1 MALNSIK
8 VKKEQKM
15 NWIKENKIRIIMIA
29 VALLAVIGTVIVV
42 TRRSGKAQTTDNNQ
56 SDVVINESSKEDVT
70 TKKDDVIK
78 ESEST
83 TEADKEEETTSK
95 DDKNVEEETTPAAA
109 EPTTPYVAPTTK
121 PQAKPTTPYVAP
133 TTKPQ
138 AKPTTPYV
146 APTTKPQTKPTTPQA
161 KPTKPQAKPT
171 TPQPTRPTEPATTA
185 PVIHGKDG
193 VILDTLYF
201 NFNSGLEK
209 LPESQAELGGPD
221 RGTSVWTED
230 VGNIDIFGV
239 GLIMGKSTK
248 EDVEAYFGKPLY
260 EKDEDTKYGK
270 CIQYAYK
277 NVYILFDFYKGTGKI
292 RLILIDGVKGLDD
305 V

>member
-1 MALNSIK
+1 
-8 VKKEQKM
+8 M
-15 NWIKENKIRIIMIA
+15 NWIKENKIRIIIIA
-29 VALLAVIGTVIVV
+29 VAVVLLAGIGTVIALN
-42 TRRSGKAQTTDNNQ
+42 TKQTKIDPADSNQ

-83 TEADKEEETTSK
+83 TEAEKEEETTSK

-121 PQAKPTTPYVAP
+121 PQAKPTT
-133 TTKPQ
+133 PQ

-185 PVIHGKDG
+185 PVIHGKNG
-193 VILDTLYF
+193 VILDTLYL
-201 NFNSGLEK
+201 NRVDGSK
-209 LPESQAELGGPD
+209 AKVPETLDELGGPD
-221 RGTSVWTED
+221 VGLEIWYDTKRHNMD
-230 VGNIDIFGV
+230 VFGV
-239 GLIMGKSTK
+239 GLVFNQSTK
-248 EDVEAYFGKPLY
+248 KDVEVYFGKSSC
-260 EKDEDTKYGK
+260 EKDTENGMVM
-270 CIQYAYK
+270 QYNYK
-277 NVYILFDFYKGTGKI
+277 NTDIYVTFNFFKDTGKI
-292 RLILIDGVKGLDD
+292 RAISIDGDKGLDTY
-305 V
+305 

>member
-1 MALNSIK
+1 
-8 VKKEQKM
+8 M
-15 NWIKENKIRIIMIA
+15 NWIKENKIKIIIIVA
-29 VALLAVIGTVIVV
+29 VVLLAGVGTVIALN
-42 TRRSGKAQTTDNNQ
+42 TKQTKINPADSNQ

-133 TTKPQ
+133 ATKPQ

-146 APTTKPQTKPTTPQA
+146 APTTKPQA

-260 EKDEDTKYGK
+260 EKDTENGMV
-270 CIQYAYK
+270 IQYAYK
-277 NVYILFDFYKGTGKI
+277 NVYLNFNFYKDTGKI
-292 RLILIDGVKGLDD
+292 RVILIDGVKGLDD

>member
-1 MALNSIK
+1 
-8 VKKEQKM
+8 M
-15 NWIKENKIRIIMIA
+15 NWIKENKIRIIIIA
-29 VALLAVIGTVIVV
+29 VAVAVVLLAGISTVIAV
-42 TRRSGKAQTTDNNQ
+42 TNKSARAQTTDNNQ
-56 SDVVINESSKEDVT
+56 LDVVINESSKEDVT

-83 TEADKEEETTSK
+83 TEAEKEEETTSK

-138 AKPTTPYV
+138 T
-146 APTTKPQTKPTTPQA
+146 

-193 VILDTLYF
+193 VILDTLYLCK
-201 NFNSGLEK
+201 SDGSKIK
-209 LPESQAELGGPD
+209 LPESKAEMTERLGSSDKGYGIWYD
-221 RGTSVWTED
+221 TRVK
-230 VGNIDIFGV
+230 DILGI
-239 GLIMGKSTK
+239 GLIMNQSTK
-248 EDVEAYFGKPLY
+248 EDVEAYFGKSLIE
-260 EKDEDTKYGK
+260 EKTDYDIVGVYK
-270 CIQYAYK
+270 YK
-277 NVYILFDFYKGTGKI
+277 NSDLYVAFSYFLEGNHKMRQIIIDNKYK
-292 RLILIDGVKGLDD
+292 
-305 V
+305 

>member
-1 MALNSIK
+1 MGLNSIK

-138 AKPTTPYV
+138 V
-146 APTTKPQTKPTTPQA
+146 

-171 TPQPTRPTEPATTA
+171 KPQPQPTKPQPTRPTEPATTA

-201 NFNSGLEK
+201 NFNRGLEK

-221 RGTSVWTED
+221 HGKGVWTED
-230 VGNIDIFGV
+230 VGNRDIFGV
-239 GLIMGKSTK
+239 GIIMGKSTK

-260 EKDEDTKYGK
+260 EKDTENGMV
-270 CIQYAYK
+270 IQYAYK
-277 NVYILFDFYKGTGKI
+277 NVYLNFNFYKDTGKI

>member
-1 MALNSIK
+1 
-8 VKKEQKM
+8 M

-83 TEADKEEETTSK
+83 TEAEKEEETTSK

-146 APTTKPQTKPTTPQA
+146 APTTKPQA

-171 TPQPTRPTEPATTA
+171 TSQPTRPTEPATTA

-193 VILDTLYF
+193 VILDTLYLYV
-201 NFNSGLEK
+201 NGGKEK
-209 LPESQAELGGPD
+209 LPESQAELGGPGH
-221 RGTSVWTED
+221 GTGVWTED
-230 VGNIDIFGV
+230 VGNRDIFGV

-248 EDVEAYFGKPLY
+248 EDVETYFGKPFKEKLTNNGFLTLY
-260 EKDEDTKYGK
+260 K
-270 CIQYAYK
+270 YK
-277 NVYILFDFYKGTGKI
+277 NDICITIHYILESKEINAIF
-292 RLILIDGVKGLDD
+292 IDDGFGYENS
-305 V
+305 

>member
-1 MALNSIK
+1 
-8 VKKEQKM
+8 M

-56 SDVVINESSKEDVT
+56 SDVVINESSKGDVT

-138 AKPTTPYV
+138 V
-146 APTTKPQTKPTTPQA
+146 

-171 TPQPTRPTEPATTA
+171 KPQPQPTKPQPTRPTEPATTA

-193 VILDTLYF
+193 VILDTLYLCK
-201 NFNSGLEK
+201 SDGSKIK
-209 LPESQAELGGPD
+209 LPESKAEMTERLGSSDKGYGIWYD
-221 RGTSVWTED
+221 TRVK
-230 VGNIDIFGV
+230 DILGI
-239 GLIMGKSTK
+239 GLIMNQSTK
-248 EDVEAYFGKPLY
+248 EDVEAYFGKPLIE
-260 EKDEDTKYGK
+260 EKTDYDIVGVYK
-270 CIQYAYK
+270 YK
-277 NVYILFDFYKGTGKI
+277 NSDLYVAFSYFLEGNHKMRQIIIDNKYK
-292 RLILIDGVKGLDD
+292 
-305 V
+305 

>member
-56 SDVVINESSKEDVT
+56 SDVVINKSSKEDVT

-83 TEADKEEETTSK
+83 TEAEKEEETTSK

-138 AKPTTPYV
+138 T
-146 APTTKPQTKPTTPQA
+146 
-161 KPTKPQAKPT
+161 KPTKPQAKPI

-185 PVIHGKDG
+185 PVIHGKNG
-193 VILDTLYF
+193 VILDTLYL
-201 NFNSGLEK
+201 NRVDGSK
-209 LPESQAELGGPD
+209 AKVPETLDELGG
-221 RGTSVWTED
+221 RD
-230 VGNIDIFGV
+230 VGLGIWYDTKKHNIDVFGV
-239 GLIMGKSTK
+239 GLVLNQSTK
-248 EDVEAYFGKPLY
+248 EDVEAYFGKSSC
-260 EKDEDTKYGK
+260 EKDTENGMVM
-270 CIQYAYK
+270 QYNYK
-277 NVYILFDFYKGTGKI
+277 NTDIYVTFNFFKDTGKI
-292 RLILIDGVKGLDD
+292 RIIFIDGDKGLDTY
-305 V
+305 

>member
-1 MALNSIK
+1 
-8 VKKEQKM
+8 M
-15 NWIKENKIRIIMIA
+15 NWIKENKIKIIIIVA
-29 VALLAVIGTVIVV
+29 VVLLAGVGTVIALN
-42 TRRSGKAQTTDNNQ
+42 TKQTKIDPADSNQ

-138 AKPTTPYV
+138 AKPITPYV
-146 APTTKPQTKPTTPQA
+146 APTTKPQTKPT
-161 KPTKPQAKPT
+161 KPQPKPT
-171 TPQPTRPTEPATTA
+171 TPQPARPTEPATTA

-193 VILDTLYF
+193 VILDTLYICKSDGSKIKF
-201 NFNSGLEK
+201 
-209 LPESQAELGGPD
+209 PESKAEMTERLGSSDTFYAIWYDNKSCNKDLLG
-221 RGTSVWTED
+221 
-230 VGNIDIFGV
+230 I
-239 GLIMGKSTK
+239 GLVMNQSTK

-260 EKDEDTKYGK
+260 EKNTTDSGILT
-270 CIQYAYK
+270 QYKYK
-277 NVYILFDFYKGTGKI
+277 NSDLMVTFSYFTNNIKI
-292 RLILIDGVKGLDD
+292 RAIAIDNEVGLDNY
-305 V
+305 

>member
-1 MALNSIK
+1 
-8 VKKEQKM
+8 M
-15 NWIKENKIRIIMIA
+15 NWIKENKIRIIIIA
-29 VALLAVIGTVIVV
+29 VAVVLLAGIGTVIALN
-42 TRRSGKAQTTDNNQ
+42 TKQTKIDPADCNQ

-121 PQAKPTTPYVAP
+121 PQAKPTTP
-133 TTKPQ
+133 
-138 AKPTTPYV
+138 
-146 APTTKPQTKPTTPQA
+146 QA

-209 LPESQAELGGPD
+209 LPESQAELCGPD

-248 EDVEAYFGKPLY
+248 EDVEAYFRKPLY

>member
-1 MALNSIK
+1 
-8 VKKEQKM
+8 M
-15 NWIKENKIRIIMIA
+15 NWIKENKIKIIIIA

-83 TEADKEEETTSK
+83 TEAEKEEETTSK

-121 PQAKPTTPYVAP
+121 PQAKPTKPYVAP

-138 AKPTTPYV
+138 AKPT
-146 APTTKPQTKPTTPQA
+146 KPQA

-193 VILDTLYF
+193 VILDTLYLCK
-201 NFNSGLEK
+201 SDGSKIK
-209 LPESQAELGGPD
+209 LPESKAEMTERLGSSDKGYGIWYD
-221 RGTSVWTED
+221 TRVK
-230 VGNIDIFGV
+230 DILGI
-239 GLIMGKSTK
+239 GLIMNQSTK
-248 EDVEAYFGKPLY
+248 EDVEAYFGKPLIE
-260 EKDEDTKYGK
+260 EKTDYDIVGVYK
-270 CIQYAYK
+270 YK
-277 NVYILFDFYKGTGKI
+277 NSDLYVAFSYFLEGNHKMRQIIIDNKYK
-292 RLILIDGVKGLDD
+292 
-305 V
+305 

>member
-1 MALNSIK
+1 
-8 VKKEQKM
+8 M
-15 NWIKENKIRIIMIA
+15 NWIKKNKIRIIMIA

-78 ESEST
+78 ESENT

-121 PQAKPTTPYVAP
+121 PQAKPTTP
-133 TTKPQ
+133 
-138 AKPTTPYV
+138 
-146 APTTKPQTKPTTPQA
+146 
-161 KPTKPQAKPT
+161 
-171 TPQPTRPTEPATTA
+171 QPTRPTEPATTA

-193 VILDTLYF
+193 VILDTLYICKSDGSKIKF
-201 NFNSGLEK
+201 
-209 LPESQAELGGPD
+209 PESKAEMTERLGSSDTFYAIWYDNKSCNKDLLG
-221 RGTSVWTED
+221 
-230 VGNIDIFGV
+230 I
-239 GLIMGKSTK
+239 GLVMNQSTK

-260 EKDEDTKYGK
+260 EKNTTDSGILT
-270 CIQYAYK
+270 QYKYK
-277 NVYILFDFYKGTGKI
+277 NSDLMVTFSYFTNNIKI
-292 RLILIDGVKGLDD
+292 RAIAIDNEVGLDNY
-305 V
+305 

>member
-1 MALNSIK
+1 
-8 VKKEQKM
+8 M
-15 NWIKENKIRIIMIA
+15 NWIKENKIRIIIIA
-29 VALLAVIGTVIVV
+29 VAVVLLAGIGTVIALN
-42 TRRSGKAQTTDNNQ
+42 TKQTKIDPADSNQ

-138 AKPTTPYV
+138 AKPTTP
-146 APTTKPQTKPTTPQA
+146 
-161 KPTKPQAKPT
+161 
-171 TPQPTRPTEPATTA
+171 QPTRPTEPATTA

-230 VGNIDIFGV
+230 AGNIDIFGV

-260 EKDEDTKYGK
+260 EKDTENGMV
-270 CIQYAYK
+270 IQYAYK
-277 NVYILFDFYKGTGKI
+277 NVYLNFNFYKDTGKI
-292 RLILIDGVKGLDD
+292 RVILIDGVKGLDD

>member
-1 MALNSIK
+1 
-8 VKKEQKM
+8 M
-15 NWIKENKIRIIMIA
+15 NWIKENKIRIIIIA
-29 VALLAVIGTVIVV
+29 VAVVLLAGIGTVIALN
-42 TRRSGKAQTTDNNQ
+42 TKQTKIDPADSNQ

-146 APTTKPQTKPTTPQA
+146 APTTKPQA

-193 VILDTLYF
+193 VILDTLYICKSDGSKIKF
-201 NFNSGLEK
+201 
-209 LPESQAELGGPD
+209 PESKKEIEDRLGKNHFYGIWYD
-221 RGTSVWTED
+221 DAAVK
-230 VGNIDIFGV
+230 DILGI
-239 GLIMGKSTK
+239 GLIMNQSTK
-248 EDVEAYFGKPLY
+248 EDVEAYFGKPLIE
-260 EKDEDTKYGK
+260 EKTVYDIFG
-270 CIQYAYK
+270 AYK
-277 NVYILFDFYKGTGKI
+277 YRNSDLYVTFSYFLEGNHKM
-292 RLILIDGVKGLDD
+292 RLIIIDNTYK
-305 V
+305 

>member
-1 MALNSIK
+1 
-8 VKKEQKM
+8 M
-15 NWIKENKIRIIMIA
+15 NWIKENKIKIIIIVA
-29 VALLAVIGTVIVV
+29 VVLLAGVGTVIALN
-42 TRRSGKAQTTDNNQ
+42 TKQTKINPADSNQ

-146 APTTKPQTKPTTPQA
+146 APTTKPQA

-193 VILDTLYF
+193 VILDTLYLYK
-201 NFNSGLEK
+201 SDGGKEK
-209 LPESQAELGGPD
+209 VPETQDELGGVGHGKGIKYD
-221 RGTSVWTED
+221 TEKYSK
-230 VGNIDIFGV
+230 NLFGV
-239 GLIMGKSTK
+239 GLVLGASTRI
-248 EDVEAYFGKPLY
+248 DVEAYFGKPINENIIDDNVFTIYKYKDTELY
-260 EKDEDTKYGK
+260 
-270 CIQYAYK
+270 I
-277 NVYILFDFYKGTGKI
+277 VFDYFKSNQKI
-292 RLILIDGVKGLDD
+292 KMVFIDGDFSDLGF
-305 V
+305 

>member
-1 MALNSIK
+1 
-8 VKKEQKM
+8 M
-15 NWIKENKIRIIMIA
+15 NWIKENKIRIIIIA
-29 VALLAVIGTVIVV
+29 VAVVLLAGIGTVIALN
-42 TRRSGKAQTTDNNQ
+42 TKQTKIDPADSNQ

-138 AKPTTPYV
+138 AKPITPYV
-146 APTTKPQTKPTTPQA
+146 APTTKPQTKPT
-161 KPTKPQAKPT
+161 KPQPKPT
-171 TPQPTRPTEPATTA
+171 TPQPARPTEPATTA

-193 VILDTLYF
+193 VILDTLYICKSDGSKIKF
-201 NFNSGLEK
+201 
-209 LPESQAELGGPD
+209 PESKAEMTERLGSSDTFYAIWYDNKSCNKDLLG
-221 RGTSVWTED
+221 
-230 VGNIDIFGV
+230 I
-239 GLIMGKSTK
+239 GLVMNQSTK

-260 EKDEDTKYGK
+260 EKNTTDSGILT
-270 CIQYAYK
+270 QYKYK
-277 NVYILFDFYKGTGKI
+277 NSDLMVTFSYFTNNIKI
-292 RLILIDGVKGLDD
+292 RAIAIDNEVGLDNY
-305 V
+305 

>member
-1 MALNSIK
+1 
-8 VKKEQKM
+8 M
-15 NWIKENKIRIIMIA
+15 NWIKENKIRIIIIA
-29 VALLAVIGTVIVV
+29 VAVVLLAGIGTVIALN
-42 TRRSGKAQTTDNNQ
+42 TKQTKIDPADSNQ

-133 TTKPQ
+133 
-138 AKPTTPYV
+138 A
-146 APTTKPQTKPTTPQA
+146 
-161 KPTKPQAKPT
+161 TKPQAKPT

-193 VILDTLYF
+193 VILDTLYLCK
-201 NFNSGLEK
+201 SDGSKIK
-209 LPESQAELGGPD
+209 LPESKAEMTERLGSSDKGYGIWYD
-221 RGTSVWTED
+221 TRVK
-230 VGNIDIFGV
+230 DILGI
-239 GLIMGKSTK
+239 GLIMNQSTK
-248 EDVEAYFGKPLY
+248 EDVEAYFGKPLIE
-260 EKDEDTKYGK
+260 EKTVYDIFG
-270 CIQYAYK
+270 AYK
-277 NVYILFDFYKGTGKI
+277 YKNSDLYVTFSYFLEGNHKM
-292 RLILIDGVKGLDD
+292 RLIIIDNTYK
-305 V
+305 

>member
-1 MALNSIK
+1 
-8 VKKEQKM
+8 M

-146 APTTKPQTKPTTPQA
+146 APTTKPQ
-161 KPTKPQAKPT
+161 AKPT

-193 VILDTLYF
+193 VILDTLYICKSDGSKIKF
-201 NFNSGLEK
+201 
-209 LPESQAELGGPD
+209 PESKKEIEDRLGKNHFYGIWYD
-221 RGTSVWTED
+221 DAAVK
-230 VGNIDIFGV
+230 DILGI
-239 GLIMGKSTK
+239 GLIMNQSTK
-248 EDVEAYFGKPLY
+248 EDVEAYFGKPLIE
-260 EKDEDTKYGK
+260 EKTVYDIFG
-270 CIQYAYK
+270 AYK
-277 NVYILFDFYKGTGKI
+277 YKNSDLYVTFSYFLEGNHKM
-292 RLILIDGVKGLDD
+292 RLIIIDNTYK
-305 V
+305 

>member
-1 MALNSIK
+1 
-8 VKKEQKM
+8 M
-15 NWIKENKIRIIMIA
+15 NWIKENKIRIIIIA
-29 VALLAVIGTVIVV
+29 VAVVLLAGVGTVIALN
-42 TRRSGKAQTTDNNQ
+42 TKQTKIDPADSNQ

-83 TEADKEEETTSK
+83 TEQEKEEETTSK

-138 AKPTTPYV
+138 AKPITPYV
-146 APTTKPQTKPTTPQA
+146 APTTKPQTKPT
-161 KPTKPQAKPT
+161 KPQPKPT
-171 TPQPTRPTEPATTA
+171 TPQPARPTEPATTA

-193 VILDTLYF
+193 VILDTLYICKSDGSKIKF
-201 NFNSGLEK
+201 
-209 LPESQAELGGPD
+209 PESKAEMTERLGSSDTFYAIWYDNKSCNKDLLG
-221 RGTSVWTED
+221 
-230 VGNIDIFGV
+230 I
-239 GLIMGKSTK
+239 GLVMNQSTK

-260 EKDEDTKYGK
+260 EKNTTDSGILT
-270 CIQYAYK
+270 QYKYK
-277 NVYILFDFYKGTGKI
+277 NSDLMVTFSYFTNNIKI
-292 RLILIDGVKGLDD
+292 RAIAIDNEVGLDNY
-305 V
+305 

>member
-1 MALNSIK
+1 
-8 VKKEQKM
+8 M
-15 NWIKENKIRIIMIA
+15 NWIKENKIRIIIIA
-29 VALLAVIGTVIVV
+29 VAVVLLAGIGTVIALN
-42 TRRSGKAQTTDNNQ
+42 TKQTKIDPADSNQ

-133 TTKPQ
+133 ATKPQ

-146 APTTKPQTKPTTPQA
+146 APTTKPQAKPTKPQA

-171 TPQPTRPTEPATTA
+171 TPQPIRPTEPATTA

-193 VILDTLYF
+193 VILDTLYLCK
-201 NFNSGLEK
+201 SDGSKIK
-209 LPESQAELGGPD
+209 LPESKAEMTERLGSSDKGYGIWYD
-221 RGTSVWTED
+221 TRVK
-230 VGNIDIFGV
+230 DILGI
-239 GLIMGKSTK
+239 GLIMNQSTK
-248 EDVEAYFGKPLY
+248 EDVEAYFGKSLIE
-260 EKDEDTKYGK
+260 EKTDYDIVGVYK
-270 CIQYAYK
+270 YK
-277 NVYILFDFYKGTGKI
+277 NSDLYVAFSYFLEGNHKMRQIIIDNKYK
-292 RLILIDGVKGLDD
+292 
-305 V
+305 

>member
-1 MALNSIK
+1 
-8 VKKEQKM
+8 M
-15 NWIKENKIRIIMIA
+15 NWIKENKIKIIIIVA
-29 VALLAVIGTVIVV
+29 VVLLAGVGTVIALN
-42 TRRSGKAQTTDNNQ
+42 TKQTKINPADSNQ

-138 AKPTTPYV
+138 
-146 APTTKPQTKPTTPQA
+146 TKPTTPQA

-193 VILDTLYF
+193 VILDTLYLYK
-201 NFNSGLEK
+201 SDGGKEK
-209 LPESQAELGGPD
+209 VPETQDELGGVGHGKGIKYD
-221 RGTSVWTED
+221 TEKYSK
-230 VGNIDIFGV
+230 NLFGV
-239 GLIMGKSTK
+239 GLVLGASTRI
-248 EDVEAYFGKPLY
+248 DVEAYFGKPINENIIDDNVFTIYKYKDTELY
-260 EKDEDTKYGK
+260 
-270 CIQYAYK
+270 I
-277 NVYILFDFYKGTGKI
+277 VFDYFKSNQKI
-292 RLILIDGVKGLDD
+292 KMVFIDGDFSDLGF
-305 V
+305 

>member
-1 MALNSIK
+1 
-8 VKKEQKM
+8 M
-15 NWIKENKIRIIMIA
+15 NWIKENKIKIIIIVA
-29 VALLAVIGTVIVV
+29 VVLLAGVGTVIALN
-42 TRRSGKAQTTDNNQ
+42 TKQTKINPADSNQ

-83 TEADKEEETTSK
+83 TEQEKEEETTSK

-138 AKPTTPYV
+138 AKPITPYV
-146 APTTKPQTKPTTPQA
+146 APTTKPQTKPT
-161 KPTKPQAKPT
+161 KPQPKPT
-171 TPQPTRPTEPATTA
+171 TPQPARPTEPATTA

-193 VILDTLYF
+193 VILDTLYICKSDGSKIKF
-201 NFNSGLEK
+201 
-209 LPESQAELGGPD
+209 PESKAEMTERLGSSDTFYAIWYDNKSCNKDLLG
-221 RGTSVWTED
+221 
-230 VGNIDIFGV
+230 I
-239 GLIMGKSTK
+239 GLVMNQSTK

-260 EKDEDTKYGK
+260 EKNTTDSGILT
-270 CIQYAYK
+270 QYKYK
-277 NVYILFDFYKGTGKI
+277 NSDLMVTFSYFTNNIKI
-292 RLILIDGVKGLDD
+292 RAIAIDNEVGLDNY
-305 V
+305 

>member
-1 MALNSIK
+1 MGLNSIK

-83 TEADKEEETTSK
+83 TEQEKEEETTSK

-109 EPTTPYVAPTTK
+109 EPTTPYVAPPTK

-133 TTKPQ
+133 PTKPQ
-138 AKPTTPYV
+138 AKPTTPYA
-146 APTTKPQTKPTTPQA
+146 APTTKPQV

-185 PVIHGKDG
+185 LVIHGKDG
-193 VILDTLYF
+193 VILDTLYICKSDGSKIKF
-201 NFNSGLEK
+201 
-209 LPESQAELGGPD
+209 PESKAEMTERLGSSDTFYAIWYDNKSCNKDLLG
-221 RGTSVWTED
+221 
-230 VGNIDIFGV
+230 I
-239 GLIMGKSTK
+239 GLVMNQSTK

-260 EKDEDTKYGK
+260 EKNTTDSGILT
-270 CIQYAYK
+270 QYKYK
-277 NVYILFDFYKGTGKI
+277 NSDLMVTFSYFTNNIKI
-292 RLILIDGVKGLDD
+292 RAIAIDNEVGLDNY
-305 V
+305 

>member
-1 MALNSIK
+1 
-8 VKKEQKM
+8 M
-15 NWIKENKIRIIMIA
+15 NWIKENKIRIIIIA
-29 VALLAVIGTVIVV
+29 VAVVLLAGIGTVIALN
-42 TRRSGKAQTTDNNQ
+42 TKQTKIDPADSNQ

-146 APTTKPQTKPTTPQA
+146 SPTTKPQTKPTKPQA
-161 KPTKPQAKPT
+161 KPTKPQPKPT

-230 VGNIDIFGV
+230 AGNIDIFGV

>member
-83 TEADKEEETTSK
+83 TEQEKEEETTSK

-109 EPTTPYVAPTTK
+109 EPTTPYVAPPTK
-121 PQAKPTTPYVAP
+121 PQA
-133 TTKPQ
+133 
-138 AKPTTPYV
+138 
-146 APTTKPQTKPTTPQA
+146 KPTTPQA

-185 PVIHGKDG
+185 PVIHGRDG

-209 LPESQAELGGPD
+209 LPESQVEIGGP
-221 RGTSVWTED
+221 GHVVGVWTED

-248 EDVEAYFGKPLY
+248 NQVEAYFGKPFKEKLTNNGFLTLY
-260 EKDEDTKYGK
+260 K
-270 CIQYAYK
+270 YK
-277 NVYILFDFYKGTGKI
+277 NDICITIHYILESKEINAIF
-292 RLILIDGVKGLDD
+292 IDDGLGYENS
-305 V
+305 

>member
-1 MALNSIK
+1 
-8 VKKEQKM
+8 M

-83 TEADKEEETTSK
+83 TEQEKEEETTSK

-109 EPTTPYVAPTTK
+109 EPTTPYVVPTTK
-121 PQAKPTTPYVAP
+121 PQAQPTTPYVAPATKPQVQPTTPYVAP

-138 AKPTTPYV
+138 APT
-146 APTTKPQTKPTTPQA
+146 
-161 KPTKPQAKPT
+161 TKPQAKPT

-193 VILDTLYF
+193 VILDTLYICKSDGSKIKF
-201 NFNSGLEK
+201 
-209 LPESQAELGGPD
+209 PESKKEIEDRLGKNHFYGIWYD
-221 RGTSVWTED
+221 DAAVK
-230 VGNIDIFGV
+230 DILGI
-239 GLIMGKSTK
+239 GLIMNQSTK
-248 EDVEAYFGKPLY
+248 EDVEAYFGKPLIE
-260 EKDEDTKYGK
+260 EKTVYDIFG
-270 CIQYAYK
+270 AYK
-277 NVYILFDFYKGTGKI
+277 YKNSDLYVTFSYFLEGNHKM
-292 RLILIDGVKGLDD
+292 RLIIIDNTYK
-305 V
+305 

>member
-1 MALNSIK
+1 
-8 VKKEQKM
+8 M

-109 EPTTPYVAPTTK
+109 ESTTSYVAPTTK

-138 AKPTTPYV
+138 AKPT
-146 APTTKPQTKPTTPQA
+146 KPQA

-193 VILDTLYF
+193 VILDTLYICKSDGSKIKF
-201 NFNSGLEK
+201 
-209 LPESQAELGGPD
+209 PESKKEMEDRLGKNHFYGIWYD
-221 RGTSVWTED
+221 AAAVK
-230 VGNIDIFGV
+230 DILGI
-239 GLIMGKSTK
+239 GLIMNQSTK
-248 EDVEAYFGKPLY
+248 EDVEAYFGKSSC
-260 EKDEDTKYGK
+260 EKDTENGMVV
-270 CIQYAYK
+270 QYNYK
-277 NVYILFDFYKGTGKI
+277 NTDIYVTFNFFKDTGKI
-292 RLILIDGVKGLDD
+292 RVIIINGEKGLDY

>member
-1 MALNSIK
+1 
-8 VKKEQKM
+8 M
-15 NWIKENKIRIIMIA
+15 NWIKKNKIRIIMIA

-146 APTTKPQTKPTTPQA
+146 APTTKPQA
-161 KPTKPQAKPT
+161 KPTK
-171 TPQPTRPTEPATTA
+171 PQPTRPTEPATTA

-230 VGNIDIFGV
+230 AGNIDIFGV

-260 EKDEDTKYGK
+260 EKDTENGMV
-270 CIQYAYK
+270 IQYAYK
-277 NVYILFDFYKGTGKI
+277 NVYLNFNFYKDTGKI
-292 RLILIDGVKGLDD
+292 RVILIDGVKGLDD

>member
-1 MALNSIK
+1 
-8 VKKEQKM
+8 M
-15 NWIKENKIRIIMIA
+15 NWIKENKIRIIIIA
-29 VALLAVIGTVIVV
+29 VAVVLLAGIGTVIALN
-42 TRRSGKAQTTDNNQ
+42 TKQTKIDPADSNQ

-133 TTKPQ
+133 ATKPQ

-146 APTTKPQTKPTTPQA
+146 APTTKPQA

-171 TPQPTRPTEPATTA
+171 TPQPIRPTEPATTA

-193 VILDTLYF
+193 VILDTLYLCK
-201 NFNSGLEK
+201 SDGSKIK
-209 LPESQAELGGPD
+209 LPESKAEMTERLGSSDKGYGIWYD
-221 RGTSVWTED
+221 TRVK
-230 VGNIDIFGV
+230 DILGI
-239 GLIMGKSTK
+239 GLIMNQSTK
-248 EDVEAYFGKPLY
+248 EDVEAYFGKPLIE
-260 EKDEDTKYGK
+260 EKTVYDIFG
-270 CIQYAYK
+270 AYK
-277 NVYILFDFYKGTGKI
+277 YKNSDLYVTFSYFLEGNHKM
-292 RLILIDGVKGLDD
+292 RLIIIDNTYK
-305 V
+305 

>member
-1 MALNSIK
+1 
-8 VKKEQKM
+8 M

-29 VALLAVIGTVIVV
+29 VALLAGIGTVIALN
-42 TRRSGKAQTTDNNQ
+42 TKQTKIDPADSNQ

-138 AKPTTPYV
+138 
-146 APTTKPQTKPTTPQA
+146 TKPTTPQA

-193 VILDTLYF
+193 VILDTLYICKSDGSKIKF
-201 NFNSGLEK
+201 
-209 LPESQAELGGPD
+209 PESKKEIEDRLGKNHFYGIWYD
-221 RGTSVWTED
+221 DAAVK
-230 VGNIDIFGV
+230 DILGI
-239 GLIMGKSTK
+239 GLIMNQSTK
-248 EDVEAYFGKPLY
+248 EDVEAYFGKPLIE
-260 EKDEDTKYGK
+260 EKTVYDIFG
-270 CIQYAYK
+270 AYK
-277 NVYILFDFYKGTGKI
+277 YKNSDLYVTFSYFLEGNHKM
-292 RLILIDGVKGLDD
+292 RLIIIDNTYK
-305 V
+305 

>member
-1 MALNSIK
+1 
-8 VKKEQKM
+8 M
-15 NWIKENKIRIIMIA
+15 NWIKENKIKIIIIA
-29 VALLAVIGTVIVV
+29 VVLLAGIGTVIALN
-42 TRRSGKAQTTDNNQ
+42 TKQTKIDPADSNQ

-109 EPTTPYVAPTTK
+109 EPTTPYVAPPTK

-146 APTTKPQTKPTTPQA
+146 APTTKPQV

-171 TPQPTRPTEPATTA
+171 TPQPARPTEPATTA

-193 VILDTLYF
+193 VILDTLYICKSDGSKIKF
-201 NFNSGLEK
+201 
-209 LPESQAELGGPD
+209 PESKAEMTERLGSSDTFYAIWYDNKSCNKDLLG
-221 RGTSVWTED
+221 
-230 VGNIDIFGV
+230 I
-239 GLIMGKSTK
+239 GLVMNQSTK

-260 EKDEDTKYGK
+260 EKNTTDSGILT
-270 CIQYAYK
+270 QYKYK
-277 NVYILFDFYKGTGKI
+277 NSDLMVTFSYFTNNIKI
-292 RLILIDGVKGLDD
+292 RAIAIDNEVGLDNY
-305 V
+305 

>member
-1 MALNSIK
+1 
-8 VKKEQKM
+8 M
-15 NWIKENKIRIIMIA
+15 NWIKENKIKIIIIVA
-29 VALLAVIGTVIVV
+29 VVLLAGVGTVIALN
-42 TRRSGKAQTTDNNQ
+42 TKQTKINPADSNQ

-133 TTKPQ
+133 ATKPQ

-146 APTTKPQTKPTTPQA
+146 APTTKPQA

-193 VILDTLYF
+193 VILDTLYLCK
-201 NFNSGLEK
+201 SDGSKIK
-209 LPESQAELGGPD
+209 LPESKAEMTERLGSSDKGYGIWYD
-221 RGTSVWTED
+221 TRVK
-230 VGNIDIFGV
+230 DILGI
-239 GLIMGKSTK
+239 GLIMNQSTK
-248 EDVEAYFGKPLY
+248 EDVEAYFGKPLIE
-260 EKDEDTKYGK
+260 EKTVYDIFG
-270 CIQYAYK
+270 AYK
-277 NVYILFDFYKGTGKI
+277 YKNSDLYVTFSYFLEGNHKM
-292 RLILIDGVKGLDD
+292 RLIIIDNTYK
-305 V
+305 

>member
-1 MALNSIK
+1 
-8 VKKEQKM
+8 M
-15 NWIKENKIRIIMIA
+15 NWIKENKIKIIIIVA
-29 VALLAVIGTVIVV
+29 VVLLAGVGTVIALN
-42 TRRSGKAQTTDNNQ
+42 TKQTKINPADSNQ

-109 EPTTPYVAPTTK
+109 EPTTPYVAPPTK

-133 TTKPQ
+133 PTKPQ

-146 APTTKPQTKPTTPQA
+146 APPTKPQAKPTTPQA
-161 KPTKPQAKPT
+161 KPTTPQAKPT

-193 VILDTLYF
+193 VILDTLYICKSDGSKIKF
-201 NFNSGLEK
+201 
-209 LPESQAELGGPD
+209 PESKKEIEDRLGKNHFYGIWYD
-221 RGTSVWTED
+221 DAAVK
-230 VGNIDIFGV
+230 DILGI
-239 GLIMGKSTK
+239 GLIMNQSTK
-248 EDVEAYFGKPLY
+248 EDVEAYFGKPLIE
-260 EKDEDTKYGK
+260 EKTVYDIFG
-270 CIQYAYK
+270 AYK
-277 NVYILFDFYKGTGKI
+277 YKNSDLYVTFSYFLEGNHKM
-292 RLILIDGVKGLDD
+292 RLIIIDNTYK
-305 V
+305 

>member
-1 MALNSIK
+1 
-8 VKKEQKM
+8 M
-15 NWIKENKIRIIMIA
+15 NWIKENKIKIIIIVA
-29 VALLAVIGTVIVV
+29 VVLLAGVGTVIALN
-42 TRRSGKAQTTDNNQ
+42 TKQTKINPADSNQ

-121 PQAKPTTPYVAP
+121 PQAKPTTP
-133 TTKPQ
+133 Q

-146 APTTKPQTKPTTPQA
+146 APTTKPQA

-193 VILDTLYF
+193 VILDTLYLYK
-201 NFNSGLEK
+201 SDGGKEK
-209 LPESQAELGGPD
+209 VPETQDELGGVGHGKGIKYD
-221 RGTSVWTED
+221 TEKYSK
-230 VGNIDIFGV
+230 NLFGV
-239 GLIMGKSTK
+239 GLVLGASTRI
-248 EDVEAYFGKPLY
+248 DVEAYFGKPINENIIDDNVFTIYKYKDTELY
-260 EKDEDTKYGK
+260 
-270 CIQYAYK
+270 I
-277 NVYILFDFYKGTGKI
+277 VFDYFKSNQKI
-292 RLILIDGVKGLDD
+292 KMVFIDGDFSDLGF
-305 V
+305 